1 MIERK
6 SDASFRFGDSEEIK
20 AIKSVKIPARI
31 VGHCTSIKSEVVSKD
46 IPLLLSKKAMK
57 DAKVNIG
64 FVNNEI
70 EIFVR
75 DLDIICST
83 SGHYCIPIFLFGH
96 IRVSYRC
103 CEHGWGAPQ
112 NLMGRG
118 WLKSKHGGSMG
129 ELKML
134 TKNSCEVPVI

>member
-6 SDASFRFGDSEEIK
+6 SDPSFRFGDSEEIK

-31 VGHCTSIKSEVVSKD
+31 VGHCTSVKSEVVSKD

-64 FVNNEI
+64 FVNDKTEI
-70 EIFVR
+70 LGS

-83 SGHYCIPIFLFGH
+83 SGH
-96 IRVSYRC
+96 
-103 CEHGWGAPQ
+103 
-112 NLMGRG
+112 
-118 WLKSKHGGSMG
+118 
-129 ELKML
+129 
-134 TKNSCEVPVI
+134 